1 MLTNKKCVLLI
12 HANTDSK
19 KEKES
24 CCFLCSPL
32 SPIQSFSTSPELWRI
47 HQIALFFVTTHLH
60 VCLCMRACGCS
71 VKFCNPAHNVQSRAA
86 NVPQASHAY
95 YSYYCWFWKI
105 SRQDIPLRLQ
115 RLSSSTSNTSQIYL
129 KHHTPHIAG
138 ELCFR
143 ASIKGGVF
151 QRGTWTSWFCFV
163 FDSSPNQSMSNIQFY
178 L

>member
-24 CCFLCSPL
+24 CSSLCSPS
-32 SPIQSFSTSPELWRI
+32 SPIQSFSTSPELWWI

-86 NVPQASHAY
+86 NVPRPSHAY

-129 KHHTPHIAG
+129 KHHTASISWRTLFQGINQGWRFPKRNVDVLVL
-138 ELCFR
+138 LCF
-143 ASIKGGVF
+143 
-151 QRGTWTSWFCFV
+151 W
-163 FDSSPNQSMSNIQFY
+163 
-178 L
+178 